1 MENNDLDMPTNT
13 YAISQFPAEPVV
25 AMAYVPYQNPS
36 VIYSV
41 EQGIQRGTLFKVVG
55 EQKNE
60 QQRRIIKPDCFI

>member
-25 AMAYVPYQNPS
+25 AMAYVPYRNPS

-41 EQGIQRGTLFKVVG
+41 EQGIQRGTLFPCLD
-55 EQKNE
+55 
-60 QQRRIIKPDCFI
+60 KPFQGCGGTKK